1 MTVIDALQRAPLFKD
16 FSPTGLETL
25 AEIAQERRLP
35 AGQTLF
41 AEDAP
46 GDSLFVIR
54 SGTVRLTV
62 REGEGQRQVGT
73 LGPGE
78 HLGDLGLLARTV
90 RLVTATA
97 ATDCELLELT
107 RRGFFKK
114 AQDKPM
120 TCLKLAAVVAG
131 EIARRAEASRVAL
144 RELAGR

>member
-1 MTVIDALQRAPLFKD
+1 MTVVDALQRSPLFKD
-16 FSPTGLETL
+16 FSPAGLETL
-25 AEIAQERRLP
+25 AEIAQQRKVP
-35 AGQTLF
+35 AGHTLF

-46 GDSLFVIR
+46 GDSLIVICT
-54 SGTVRLTV
+54 GTVRLV
-62 REGEGQRQVGT
+62 QRREGGDREIGT

-97 ATDCELLELT
+97 ATECELLELT
-107 RRGFFKK
+107 RRAFFRK
-114 AQDKPM
+114 AQDKPV

-131 EIARRAEASRVAL
+131 ELARRVEASRFAL